1 MSKWRNTKSILLL
14 SGGMD
19 TPTEPIRPS
28 ANPTSEEPG
37 LRTRATGGGGGG
49 GYVKAP
55 DESNWFAPPTPQ
67 TEHSNLGHRAG
78 PRQRQ
83 GRGRA

>member
-14 SGGMD
+14 SGSMD

-37 LRTRATGGGGGG
+37 LRTRATGGGGG